1 MPLSFMEQ
9 EILELISMLRAHAI
23 GKVELPVEKI
33 NRIIEILS
41 TLKKCE

>member
-1 MPLSFMEQ
+1 MTPE
-9 EILELISMLRAHAI
+9 EIAEMISLLQAHAA

-41 TLKKCE
+41 TLKK

>member
-1 MPLSFMEQ
+1 MKKQ
-9 EILELISMLRAHAI
+9 EILELISLLQAHAA

-41 TLKKCE
+41 TLKK